1 VPALRPAGDQRIA
14 DPGPR
19 QPAHDLQGLVPRSG
33 RPGRRR
39 RPPPLRKP
47 KLRTRVF
54 REKDGESQDRG
65 RALADA
71 RKRILELAEKA
82 TAIETGLRQRDWQ
95 MEQQRERARQA
106 MGLLKDITAPVQ
118 TEAGAVAS
126 PPGRMGAVSS
136 RETEAGALASL
147 RAGMGRQP

>member
-1 VPALRPAGDQRIA
+1 MSVASKLLGTPSHEEMAAVREQAQVRASEDAKTIR
-14 DPGPR
+14 
-19 QPAHDLQGLVPRSG
+19 DLEKQL
-33 RPGRRR
+33 
-39 RPPPLRKP
+39 
-47 KLRTRVF
+47 